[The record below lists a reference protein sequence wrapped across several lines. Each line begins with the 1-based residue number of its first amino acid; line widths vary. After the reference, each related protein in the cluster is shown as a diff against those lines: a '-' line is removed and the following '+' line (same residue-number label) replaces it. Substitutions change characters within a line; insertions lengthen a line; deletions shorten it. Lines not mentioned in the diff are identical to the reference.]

1 MKYSTP
7 ELVVLGT
14 AAALVQGGPIGEL
27 DNSNP
32 DFERV
37 KTGLVAGLE
46 D

>member
-14 AAALVQGGPIGEL
+14 AAALVQGTPIGEG

-32 DFERV
+32 DFERLKV
-37 KTGLVAGLE
+37 GLVAGL
-46 D
+46 DD